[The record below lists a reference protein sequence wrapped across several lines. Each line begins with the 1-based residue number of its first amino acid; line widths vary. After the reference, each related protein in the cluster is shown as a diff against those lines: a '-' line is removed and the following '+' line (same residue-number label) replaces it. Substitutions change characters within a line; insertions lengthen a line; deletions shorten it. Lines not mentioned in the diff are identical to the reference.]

1 MPKRGAELRSDGAR
15 NREKVLQA
23 ASVILREAG
32 PEASLEAVAARAGVT
47 RTTIYRNFESR
58 RQLCAAV
65 VDREFDLIR
74 QELRS
79 SGRLPLRIVMERLVD
94 LVDLC
99 DKLGRSLPFPVES
112 DDSACRS
119 ANLRTLVAESLKLAK
134 QAGEARED
142 LAEQD
147 VLLACRM
154 IASGWR
160 LDDEPS
166 RESALAKRLALVM
179 PGLRP
184 H

>member
-1 MPKRGAELRSDGAR
+1 MSKRGAELRSDGAR

-23 ASVILREAG
+23 AGFILREMG
-32 PEASLEAVAARAGVT
+32 PEAPLEAVATRAGVT

-58 RQLCAAV
+58 RDLCAAV
-65 VDREFDLIR
+65 VEREFELIR
-74 QELRS
+74 QDLRS
-79 SGRLPLRIVMERLVD
+79 QGRLPLRTVMERLVD

-112 DDSACRS
+112 VESACRS
-119 ANLRTLVAESLKLAK
+119 ESLRALVVESLKLAK
-134 QAGEARED
+134 LVGDVRDD
-142 LAEQD
+142 LTEEE

-160 LDDEPS
+160 LDAEPS
-166 RESALAKRLALVM
+166 RDTALAKRLALIM
-179 PGLRP
+179 PGLRS